1 MISDHGPMK
10 VHNCVQAIARDCLCE
25 VIRRVVARNWD
36 LVFHV
41 HDEVI
46 VDAPMDVHTEDLC
59 ALMDAPI
66 SWAPGLLLKGAGF
79 EAEYYMKD

>member
-1 MISDHGPMK
+1 MWRME
-10 VHNCVQAIARDCLCE
+10 QAGLSI
-25 VIRRVVARNWD
+25 VG
-36 LVFHV
+36 HV

-46 VDAPMDVHTEDLC
+46 VDAPMDVHTDDLC

-66 SWAPGLLLKGAGF
+66 DWAPGLLLKGAGF